1 MNRRGFVRGV
11 AGVGAAAVVRR
22 AVGLGWAG
30 EAGEVRVRV
39 RPDEVLAEIPADF
52 MGLGY
57 EISSVARVG
66 LLSGGDAVYV
76 QLVRT
81 LGAKGVIRVG
91 GNTADYAKYAGAKYA
106 GARYA
111 GASDS
116 PAGRAVSA
124 PNGTVVNDRV
134 LRDLGGFLQA
144 TGWRL
149 IWGIDLGEG
158 SVADAVEEAQAVKA
172 AVGERLLAIEIGNEP
187 DLFRHEGHRKTEYG
201 YAQWHAEYRR
211 YREAIRAALP
221 GQPLAGPDVAGATD
235 WVTRFA
241 ADEQGDVSL
250 LTHHY
255 YREGESA
262 ASTLDKLLRPDP
274 KLGPT
279 LARLRSASKASGVP
293 YRICEVNSF
302 SGGGRPGVSDSFGA
316 ALWVLEYMFALAAA
330 GCAGV
335 NLETGVNQRGFVSS
349 YSPIGDDEQGHYR
362 ATPEFYGMLAFAQS
376 GVGRVIRCEVEAGG
390 RNVSAYAT
398 RQADD
403 QVRLTLLNKESVGDA
418 EVVVEGAQG
427 SGELKVLRLTGPS
440 LESKTGVMLGGAEVG
455 AGGAWRAVR
464 VERVTPERERL
475 RVRVPAGSAAIVG
488 WVGEDAG

>member
-11 AGVGAAAVVRR
+11 AGVAGAAVVRR
-22 AVGLGWAG
+22 AVGLGRAG
-30 EAGEVRVRV
+30 AAIEGGEVRVRV
-39 RPDEVLAEIPADF
+39 RPEEVLAEIPADF

-57 EISSVARVG
+57 EISSVARLG

-91 GNTADYAKYAGAKYA
+91 GNTADYAKYAGASYQGA
-106 GARYA
+106 GK
-111 GASDS
+111 
-116 PAGRAVSA
+116 AVSA
-124 PNGTVVNDRV
+124 PKGTVVNDRV
-134 LRDLGGFLQA
+134 LRDLGGFLEA

-158 SVADAVEEAQAVKA
+158 SVADAVEEARAVKA

-187 DLFRHEGHRKTEYG
+187 ELFRHEGHRKTEYG
-201 YAQWHAEYRR
+201 YAQWHTEYRR

-255 YREGESA
+255 YREGESPT
-262 ASTLDKLLRPDP
+262 STLDKLLRPDP

-279 LARLRSASKASGVP
+279 LGRLRSASKASGVP

-362 ATPEFYGMLAFAQS
+362 ATPEFYGMLAFAQA
-376 GVGRVIRCEVEAGG
+376 GVGRVIGCEVEAGG

-403 QVRLTLLNKESVGDA
+403 RVRLTLLNKESTGDA

-455 AGGAWRAVR
+455 AGGAWRAAR